1 MPVPTVGLAA
11 FLGNVIV
18 GELGRTRSGNDVL
31 VFLIPCVIN
40 GAMLIYFMT
49 GFRSH
54 HTAVD
59 QAGAPSADNALRPH
73 AVRST
78 VACLRNLVTESAD
91 G

>member
-1 MPVPTVGLAA
+1 MIA
-11 FLGNVIV
+11 
-18 GELGRTRSGNDVL
+18 GELGRERSGSDVL

-54 HTAVD
+54 LTAVD
-59 QAGAPSADNALRPH
+59 RAGTPSADNALRPH
-73 AVRST
+73 AVRGT
-78 VACLRNLVTESAD
+78 VACLGNLVTESAD

>member
-1 MPVPTVGLAA
+1 MTVSPCG
-11 FLGNVIV
+11 
-18 GELGRTRSGNDVL
+18 GNDVL
-31 VFLIPCVIN
+31 VFLIPCVLN

-54 HTAVD
+54 YTAVD
-59 QAGAPSADNALRPH
+59 KAGAVSADNALRSH

-78 VACLRNLVTESAD
+78 VACLGNLVTESAD